1 MDTTNPIPGPM
12 RRLIAKRDG
21 NRDRG
26 TGQGGRRFNLHH
38 RRLRS
43 QGGLHVAEDL
53 VSLGGSGTTGMHGW
67 VHAHPA
73 AAIKLGLIVQSHH
86 DPLDVPAFLS
96 VPLAARARFGWFHL
110 NEDGTQTQ
118 IDDALAHE
126 QLLHLGITTND
137 LLRPEFFHP
146 VYNPVH
152 NYQITEG

>member
-26 TGQGGRRFNLHH
+26 SGRGGRRFNLHH
-38 RRLRS
+38 RRMRS

-73 AAIKLGLIVQSHH
+73 AAIRLGLIVQSHH
-86 DPLDVPAFLS
+86 DPLDVPVFLS
-96 VPLAARARFGWFHL
+96 VPLAARARFAWFHL

-118 IDDALAHE
+118 IEEMLAFQQLDAL
-126 QLLHLGITTND
+126 GILD
-137 LLRPEFFHP
+137 LETWPPDFFHP
-146 VYNPVH
+146 VHNPVH